1 MSIVPVLIIDSTA
14 PPQLQKQVQKKSAAI
29 DQGLQK
35 RQLKTGEK
43 HRAPLGPFS
52 AFGTA
57 VLQQRAA
64 PLLYTQAYVRS
75 ASPRPGAEQ

>member
-1 MSIVPVLIIDSTA
+1 MSIVLIIDSTA
-14 PPQLQKQVQKKSAAI
+14 PQLQKQVQKKSAAI